1 MITLIE
7 ILSTE
12 NLNISYG
19 IIHAVKNLTLHIP
32 VASIVTIIGSNG
44 AGKSSTLNAIS
55 GAIKSQGTIFFEN
68 ININGTSSYK
78 INQKGIV
85 LVPEGRKIFPNL
97 TVKEN
102 LILGAYHQ
110 KNYTQ
115 DIHKM
120 YDLFPRLRERQKQLG
135 GTLSGG
141 EQQMLA
147 IARGL
152 MSDPKLLM
160 LDEPSLGLAP
170 LIVKE
175 LFEIIKTLNKRGLS
189 ILLVEQNALNALA
202 ISDYAYVLENGE
214 KVLEGPS
221 KKLISDEKI
230 KKAYLGM

>member
-1 MITLIE
+1 MIKLIE

-44 AGKSSTLNAIS
+44 AGNSSTLNAIS
-55 GAIKSQGTIFFEN
+55 GLIKSQ
-68 ININGTSSYK
+68 GTSSYK

-85 LVPEGRKIFPNL
+85 LIPKGRDIFPNL

-120 YDLFPRLRERQKQLG
+120 YDLFPRLRERQKQL
-135 GTLSGG
+135 
-141 EQQMLA
+141 E
-147 IARGL
+147 
-152 MSDPKLLM
+152 
-160 LDEPSLGLAP
+160 
-170 LIVKE
+170 
-175 LFEIIKTLNKRGLS
+175 
-189 ILLVEQNALNALA
+189 
-202 ISDYAYVLENGE
+202 
-214 KVLEGPS
+214 
-221 KKLISDEKI
+221 
-230 KKAYLGM
+230 